1 MACAFRD
8 IKVLRHKRYADC
20 FRSWEDLARSSFL
33 RELAMS
39 DHYSTKSG
47 KSTANKRQLL
57 RFLPDEAGGD
67 LTSMRFL
74 FASLLRIK
82 IGAL

>member
-20 FRSWEDLARSSFL
+20 FRSWEDLAEFLSPRAGHVRSL
-33 RELAMS
+33 QHKEW
-39 DHYSTKSG
+39 KV
-47 KSTANKRQLL
+47 TANKRQLL

>member
-1 MACAFRD
+1 
-8 IKVLRHKRYADC
+8 
-20 FRSWEDLARSSFL
+20 
-33 RELAMS
+33 MS